1 MKHLTKLLI
10 ASFLICY
17 SCTQHD
23 NELLETKDTLES
35 TEICKMDIHFSQSS
49 MQTFTE
55 EGITEIGI
63 YAYLK
68 DSLVYGKSLPLNNG
82 NLQVE
87 LPLGESLQTFA
98 VANAYQLQ
106 DVDSISK
113 VVILQDEKMQK
124 CVFVSEIVSF
134 NSDNT
139 IDVLNLELKR
149 LVGQAI
155 FQPTESDVVLNAIN
169 HFDQLNVTFT
179 NAGIGYK
186 LSTGECI
193 QQDVTILTTQTT
205 GYLASIYSFPTL
217 LGSSRTAVDVVY
229 CNEGNEVN
237 RTNSPLDTAIVFES
251 SKRSTVYMAI
261 LDDDYL
267 TYSWTQT
274 RGVNY
279 QSALVPIFIKEES
292 KF

>member
-10 ASFLICY
+10 ASLLTCY
-17 SCTQHD
+17 SCSQHVD
-23 NELLETKDTLES
+23 GLSETNDALES
-35 TEICKMDIHFSQSS
+35 TENCMMDIQFSQPSL
-49 MQTFTE
+49 QTFAE

-68 DSLVYGKSLPLNNG
+68 DSLVYGKNLPLNNG

-106 DVDSISK
+106 DVDSLSK
-113 VVILQDEKMQK
+113 VILIQDEQMQK
-124 CVFVSEIVSF
+124 CVFASDVVSF
-134 NSDNT
+134 SSDNSVG
-139 IDVLNLELKR
+139 VLNLELKR

-155 FQPTESDVVLNAIN
+155 FQPTEEHAVLNSISQFN
-169 HFDQLNVTFT
+169 QLNVTFT
-179 NAGIGYK
+179 NAGVGYK
-186 LSTGECI
+186 ISTGECI
-193 QQDVTILTTQTT
+193 QQDVTISTNQSF
-205 GYLASIYSFPTL
+205 GYVASIYSLPTL
-217 LGSSRTAVDVVY
+217 SGSSRTALDIVY
-229 CNEGNEVN
+229 YNDGNEIN
-237 RTNSPLDTAIVFES
+237 RTNSPLDTSIAFES

-267 TYSWTQT
+267 VYSWTQT
-274 RGVNY
+274 RNANY
-279 QSALVPIFIKEES
+279 QSALVPTFIIEES

>member
-10 ASFLICY
+10 ASLLTCY
-17 SCTQHD
+17 SCSQHVD
-23 NELLETKDTLES
+23 GLSETNDALES
-35 TEICKMDIHFSQSS
+35 TENCMMDIQFSQPSL
-49 MQTFTE
+49 QTFAE

-68 DSLVYGKSLPLNNG
+68 DSLVYGKNLPLNNG

-106 DVDSISK
+106 DVDSLSK
-113 VVILQDEKMQK
+113 VILIQDEQMQK
-124 CVFVSEIVSF
+124 CVFASDVVSF
-134 NSDNT
+134 SSDNSVG
-139 IDVLNLELKR
+139 VLNLELKR

-155 FQPTESDVVLNAIN
+155 FQPTEEHAVLNSISQFN
-169 HFDQLNVTFT
+169 QLNVTFT
-179 NAGIGYK
+179 NAGVGYK
-186 LSTGECI
+186 ISTGECI
-193 QQDVTILTTQTT
+193 QQDVTISTNQSF
-205 GYLASIYSFPTL
+205 GYVASIYSFPTL
-217 LGSSRTAVDVVY
+217 SGSSRTALDIVY
-229 CNEGNEVN
+229 YNDGNEIN
-237 RTNSPLDTAIVFES
+237 RTNSPLDTAIAFES

-267 TYSWTQT
+267 VYSWTQT
-274 RGVNY
+274 RDVNY
-279 QSALVPIFIKEES
+279 QIALVPTFIIEES